1 MSKKFVTLTTE
12 EFKDWADDFFGTN
25 EYNTTTPKNGT
36 ELVIRFDCQV
46 EGLEIH
52 IFTSIEPHQ
61 NQTRAI
67 GEDAIRVHL
76 FDRFAGMIAHAET
89 KILRVEGETTVWDRL
104 TERTEALVKLTT
116 ALKKQDRF
124 CKCKQN
130 RVHTRKLLNKKTN
143 ETFYGCAMFPRCK
156 NPQLDR
162 LQFAKDRYP
171 LKFNPFEN
179 VTSLVTTL
187 TPDAEKKLT
196 VSMKSVYD
204 INSQKAVPEFKTW
217 EVLEEAERVPTKEWT
232 LVKYP
237 FDYFNRVQSTCLKS
251 DIWKRDVNF
260 VLGTATS
267 SGKTI
272 TAELLIAHT
281 LNSKSMIKD

>member
-12 EFKDWADDFFGTN
+12 QFADWADEFFGKD

-36 ELVIRFDCQV
+36 ELVIRFDCKI
-46 EGLEIH
+46 EGLEVH
-52 IFTSIEPHQ
+52 IFTSVEPHQ
-61 NQTRAI
+61 NQTRGV

-104 TERTEALVKLTT
+104 TERTEALVKLAT
-116 ALKKQDRF
+116 ALKRQDRF

-130 RVHTRKLLNKKTN
+130 RVHTRKMLNKKTD
-143 ETFYGCAMFPRCK
+143 EIFYGCAMFPRCK

-162 LQFAKDRYP
+162 LQFAKERYP
-171 LKFNPFEN
+171 LKFNPFKN
-179 VTSLVTTL
+179 VTSLVSTL
-187 TPDAEKKLT
+187 TPDVEQKLT
-196 VSMKSVYD
+196 VAIKSIYD
-204 INSQKAVPEFKTW
+204 ITSQQAKPEFKTW
-217 EVLEEAERVPTKEWT
+217 EVLEDNERVSTKDWPH
-232 LVKYP
+232 VQYP
-237 FDYFNRVQSTCLKS
+237 FEHFNRVQSTCLKS
-251 DIWKRDVNF
+251 TIWKRDVNF

-272 TAELLIAHT
+272 TAELLIAET
-281 LNSKSMIKD
+281 LYGNKPKS